1 MHLKD
6 AFALMCLGLMGCV
19 EPDAAPDT
27 VKAQACAP
35 GVAQRVK
42 VVMPPG
48 DDPPWDEPAP
58 ENLVDA
64 QGTLYFAVNFRD
76 GRSALWRSDG
86 SDAGTFPVKSFPA
99 VTPRRNRG
107 LGALVPVGSQ
117 VFFQVWNPDTGNE
130 LWVSDGTEAGTRLVA
145 DLMPGAADSSLP
157 LPTALGG
164 ALSFFR
170 LNPVAAGTQ
179 VELWRSDGTVSG
191 TVQVVNFGVLA
202 ALQGQGLR
210 VDNALLFFLAG
221 PGSGTALWRTDGTA
235 SGTSFIKRLDAAVV
249 QPGDV
254 RSADSGAPGLF
265 TLFDGPNTEVW
276 KTDGSPAGT
285 VRLDTFGRGMRL
297 LGALGSSVYLTSADD
312 TTRRMGL
319 YRLSL
324 AGGGK
329 ATVKVLPNPYA
340 GQEGT
345 TPYLQN
351 TASSLGR
358 LYFSVAIGS
367 PYPGPSALRVGLWV
381 TDGTTANT
389 VQLPVELS
397 ISEYYWSPLYATGMG
412 AVLFGGATSA
422 TAYNEP
428 WVTRGTAMSTGQA
441 ADIAVGGSSPQGFTR
456 VGERVYFS
464 AKDDTFEPQLWS
476 LPADLACPPGPAPE

>member
-1 MHLKD
+1 MHSKHG
-6 AFALMCLGLMGCV
+6 FALVCLGLMGCV
-19 EPDAAPDT
+19 EPDLAPDT
-27 VKAQACAP
+27 VKAHACAP

-99 VTPRRNRG
+99 VTPRRSRG
-107 LGALVPVGSQ
+107 LGGLVPVGNQ
-117 VFFQVWNPDTGNE
+117 VFFQMWNPDTGNE
-130 LWVSDGTEAGTRLVA
+130 LWVSDGTEAGTHLVA
-145 DLMPGAADSSLP
+145 DLMPGTAGSSLP
-157 LPTALGG
+157 LPTALAG

-170 LNPVAAGTQ
+170 VTPVVGGTQ
-179 VELWRSDGTVSG
+179 VELWRSDGTASG
-191 TVQVVNFGVLA
+191 TVQVVDFGVLA

-210 VDNALLFFLAG
+210 VGDALLFFLVG
-221 PGSGTALWRTDGTA
+221 PGSGTTLWRTDGTA
-235 SGTSFIKRLDAAVV
+235 SGTSFIKRLDAEGALL
-249 QPGDV
+249 GDV
-254 RSADSGAPGLF
+254 RSPDSGAPGLF

-276 KTDGSPAGT
+276 KTDGSPTGT
-285 VRLDTFGRGMRL
+285 VRLDAFGRRMRL
-297 LGALGSSVYLTSADD
+297 LGALGPSVYLTSSDE

-319 YRLSL
+319 YGLSL

-340 GQEGT
+340 DQHGT
-345 TPYLQN
+345 TPYLQD
-351 TASSLGR
+351 TASSYGR

-367 PYPGPSALRVGLWV
+367 PFPGPAALRVGLWV
-381 TDGTTANT
+381 TDGTAART

-397 ISEYYWSPLYATGMG
+397 ISEYYGSPLYATGMG
-412 AVLFGGATSA
+412 AVLFGGATAA

-428 WVTRGTAMSTGQA
+428 WVTRGTAASTGQA
-441 ADIAVGGSSPQGFTR
+441 ADISGGGSSPQGFTR

-464 AKDDTFEPQLWS
+464 AKDDTSEPQLWS

>member
-1 MHLKD
+1 MHSKHG
-6 AFALMCLGLMGCV
+6 FALVCLGLMGCA
-19 EPDAAPDT
+19 EPDSAPDT

-64 QGTLYFAVNFRD
+64 QGTLYFAVNLRD
-76 GRSALWRSDG
+76 GRGALWRSDG

-99 VTPRRNRG
+99 VTPLRNRG
-107 LGALVPVGSQ
+107 LGGLVPVGGQ
-117 VFFQVWNPDTGNE
+117 VFFRVWTPDTGNE
-130 LWVSDGTEAGTRLVA
+130 LWVSDGTEAGTHLVA
-145 DLMPGAADSSLP
+145 DLMPGAAGSSLF
-157 LPTALGG
+157 LPTAMDG

-170 LNPVAAGTQ
+170 GVPVGGGTQ
-179 VELWRSDGTVSG
+179 VELWRSDGTASG
-191 TVQVVNFGVLA
+191 TVRVVNLGVLA
-202 ALQGQGLR
+202 ALQGPSLR
-210 VDNALLFFLAG
+210 VGGALLFFLVG

-235 SGTSFIKRLDAAVV
+235 SGTFFVKRLDAEGVLL
-249 QPGDV
+249 GDV

-265 TLFDGPNTEVW
+265 TLLDGPNTEVW

-285 VRLDTFGRGMRL
+285 VRLDAFGRRMRL
-297 LGALGSSVYLTSADD
+297 LGALGSSVYLTSADE

-319 YRLSL
+319 YGLSL

-329 ATVKVLPNPYA
+329 TTVKVLPNPYA
-340 GQEGT
+340 GMEGT

-351 TASSLGR
+351 TASSGGR

-367 PYPGPSALRVGLWV
+367 PFPGPAALRVGLWV
-381 TDGTTANT
+381 TNGTAAGT

-422 TAYNEP
+422 ASYNEP
-428 WVTRGTAMSTGQA
+428 WVTRGTAISTGQA
-441 ADIAVGGSSPQGFTR
+441 ANISGGSSPQGFAR

-464 AKDDTFEPQLWS
+464 AKDDTAEPQLWS
-476 LPADLACPPGPAPE
+476 LPADLACPPGPALE